1 MQPEIIDHIAQLF
14 AQIVAN
20 PDAAGSLLL
29 KFEHLGDDELF
40 DFFKAIKDTL
50 VPRVADW

>member
-1 MQPEIIDHIAQLF
+1 MQPEIIDQVAELF

-20 PDAAGSLLL
+20 PDAASPLLL
-29 KFEHLGDDELF
+29 KFEHLGDNELF
-40 DFFKAIKDTL
+40 DWFKAIKDTL